1 MMLQHL
7 EYGIRTPSSVA
18 PFLHPEDAQ
27 PNEQLNRRGRN
38 LPPRVSSTAQN
49 TRGTASSRGRG
60 GYRGRSMSQS
70 GWTQYAVRGRRGRGS
85 QPKRGGHSSS
95 RNGPILE
102 HWSVTES
109 RRSEG
114 GTQLDP
120 TLPLGVG
127 ASSSSSSPSSSSR
140 SRNTGDGSRSPTGW
154 YADKETVPA
163 KRRYSP
169 TPYVSQAS
177 LSYTSATPPASEG
190 PQYIEKSRHWMLRSR
205 SPTPK
210 LPPSP
215 LKRRKHDHVPDS
227 HDDGTRMLP
236 PPFIGLKTP
245 LPGRHQRKSFTMQ
258 QPVVQQ
264 RPPTPDIVLVDI
276 KAEPRSPTPPQS
288 IKPQRK
294 LVTESCEFYP
304 LPDSCKK
311 SNPDCRE
318 NRKKFFQQKNSHLIR
333 MGLKK
338 TKVFYRY
345 VLAASSVVLVS
356 DFHPGMMAL

>member
-1 MMLQHL
+1 
-7 EYGIRTPSSVA
+7 
-18 PFLHPEDAQ
+18 
-27 PNEQLNRRGRN
+27 
-38 LPPRVSSTAQN
+38 
-49 TRGTASSRGRG
+49 
-60 GYRGRSMSQS
+60 MSQG

-109 RRSEG
+109 RQAEG
-114 GTQLDP
+114 SMQLDP
-120 TLPLGVG
+120 TMPLGVNG
-127 ASSSSSSPSSSSR
+127 HSASSSSSSST

-177 LSYTSATPPASEG
+177 LEHTSATPPTSEG
-190 PQYIEKSRHWMLRSR
+190 PLYIEKSRHWMLRSR

-215 LKRRKHDHVPDS
+215 LKRRKQDHVPDS
-227 HDDGTRMLP
+227 CDDGIRMLP
-236 PPFIGLKTP
+236 PPVIGLRTP

-258 QPVVQQ
+258 QPVIQQ
-264 RPPTPDIVLVDI
+264 RPATSDIVPVDI
-276 KAEPRSPTPPQS
+276 KAEPRSPTPPHP
-288 IKPQRK
+288 IKPQPK

-304 LPDSCKK
+304 LPDSCNK
-311 SNPDCRE
+311 SNPDYRG
-318 NRKKFFQQKNSHLIR
+318 NRKRFFQQKNSHLIS

-338 TKVFYRY
+338 AKAFYRY
-345 VLAASSVVLVS
+345 VLAASSVILVS
-356 DFHPGMMAL
+356 DLHPGTMAL

>member
-7 EYGIRTPSSVA
+7 EYGIGTASSAA

-27 PNEQLNRRGRN
+27 PNEQLNRRSRN
-38 LPPRVSSTAQN
+38 QPPRVSSTIQHPQRTDN
-49 TRGTASSRGRG
+49 FRGRG
-60 GYRGRSMSQS
+60 GYRGRGMSQS

-114 GTQLDP
+114 GLQLDP
-120 TLPLGVG
+120 TMPLGVTRHS
-127 ASSSSSSPSSSSR
+127 ASSSSSSSSR
-140 SRNTGDGSRSPTGW
+140 NINAGDDSRSPTGW

-163 KRRYSP
+163 KRCYSP
-169 TPYVSQAS
+169 TPYVSQGP
-177 LSYTSATPPASEG
+177 LSQTSATPPASES
-190 PQYIEKSRHWMLRSR
+190 PLYMEKSHHWMLRSR

-215 LKRRKHDHVPDS
+215 LKRRKHDHVL
-227 HDDGTRMLP
+227 DDETRMLP
-236 PPFIGLKTP
+236 PPSIGIRMP

-258 QPVVQQ
+258 QPIVSQ
-264 RPPTPDIVLVDI
+264 RPTTPDIIPVDV
-276 KAEPRSPTPPQS
+276 KEEPRSPTPPQF

-311 SNPDCRE
+311 SNPDSRE
-318 NRKKFFQQKNSHLIR
+318 NRKKFFQEKNAHLIS

-338 TKVFYRY
+338 TKVFYR
-345 VLAASSVVLVS
+345 
-356 DFHPGMMAL
+356 

>member
-7 EYGIRTPSSVA
+7 EYGIRTASSVA

-27 PNEQLNRRGRN
+27 PNEQLNRRNRN
-38 LPPRVSSTAQN
+38 LPPRVSSTAQQL
-49 TRGTASSRGRG
+49 RGTASFRGRG
-60 GYRGRSMSQS
+60 GYRGRGMSQD

-109 RRSEG
+109 RQSDG
-114 GTQLDP
+114 GVQLDP
-120 TLPLGVG
+120 TMPLGVSG
-127 ASSSSSSPSSSSR
+127 HSASSSSSSHSSSSR
-140 SRNTGDGSRSPTGW
+140 SRNIGDGSRSLTGW
-154 YADKETVPA
+154 YANKETVPA

-177 LSYTSATPPASEG
+177 LSHTSATPPASEA
-190 PQYIEKSRHWMLRSR
+190 PQKSRHWMFRSR

-227 HDDGTRMLP
+227 CDDETSMLP
-236 PPFIGLKTP
+236 PPFIGLRIP

-264 RPPTPDIVLVDI
+264 RPTTPDIVLVDI
-276 KAEPRSPTPPQS
+276 KEEPRSPTPQT

-311 SNPDCRE
+311 SNSDFRE
-318 NRKKFFQQKNSHLIR
+318 NRKKFFQQKNSHLLS

-338 TKVFYRY
+338 TKVFYR
-345 VLAASSVVLVS
+345 
-356 DFHPGMMAL
+356 